1 MHELSIVL
9 GIVDLAEEQL
19 KKNGGRQIHEIELEI
34 GELAG
39 VAWDALD
46 FAWSEGVRGSAL
58 ENSKRII
65 RKIPGRSKCM
75 DCDLAFD
82 IQQLGTP
89 CPSCGSYL
97 GHVFKGK
104 ELRIVSLLID

>member
-19 KKNGGRQIHEIELEI
+19 KRNHGEKIHEIELEI

-46 FAWSEGVRGSAL
+46 FAWNEGVRGTAL
-58 ENSKRII
+58 AESRRVI
-65 RKIPGRSKCM
+65 RKTPGKARCM
-75 DCDLAFD
+75 DCQIDYDLER
-82 IQQLGTP
+82 IGNP
-89 CPSCGSYL
+89 CPHCGSFLADVYQ
-97 GHVFKGK
+97 GK
-104 ELRIVSLLID
+104 ELRVVSMLID